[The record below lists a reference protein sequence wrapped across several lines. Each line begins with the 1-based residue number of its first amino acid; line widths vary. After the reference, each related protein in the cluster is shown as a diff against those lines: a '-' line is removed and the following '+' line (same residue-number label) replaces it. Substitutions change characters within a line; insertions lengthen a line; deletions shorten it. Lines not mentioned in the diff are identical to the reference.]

1 MAYLSLIG
9 GLILLFFSGD
19 TLVKG
24 SVQLSRYFKLSTL
37 VIGLTVVA
45 FGTSAPEL
53 FVSIKAAFD
62 GVPDLAIG
70 NVIGSNIANIGL
82 IIGLVS
88 VFMPIAV
95 VNKSIVKDWVVMNLA
110 TLMLLFSVWNGFI
123 TFWEG
128 VSFVLALSIYLIW
141 SIVRVRKNKN
151 KSVKILAP
159 TMSGPKALVY
169 VILAIVG
176 LYFGAGLL
184 VDGAREIALSWGV
197 SDRIIGVS
205 IVAFGT
211 SVPELATSMIAL
223 YRKENDISVGNIIG
237 SNIFNIWAVLGVT
250 SLVRPLPVYD
260 WPEVLSDVLISAFL
274 AVLLFLFIL
283 PLGRGVIT
291 RMKGAL
297 LLSLYFIY
305 IFIIYS
311 L

>member
-53 FVSIKAAFD
+53 FVSLKAAFD

-88 VFMPIAV
+88 VFMPMAV
-95 VNKSIVKDWVVMNLA
+95 VNKSIVKDWGVMNLA
-110 TLMLLFSVWNGFI
+110 TLMLLFSVWSGFI

-128 VSFVLALSIYLIW
+128 VSFVLALAIYLVW
-141 SIVRVRKNKN
+141 SIVRVRKNRKMA
-151 KSVKILAP
+151 VKTLTP
-159 TMSGPKALVY
+159 TMSGPTALGY
-169 VILAIVG
+169 VVIAIVG

-184 VDGAREIALSWGV
+184 VDGAREIAKSWGV
-197 SDRIIGVS
+197 SDRVIGVS

-211 SVPELATSMIAL
+211 SVPELTTSMIAL

-237 SNIFNIWAVLGVT
+237 SNIFNIWAVLGLT

-260 WPEVLSDVLISAFL
+260 WQEVLSDVLISSFF

-291 RMKGAL
+291 RIKGAL

>member
-9 GLILLFFSGD
+9 GLILLFVSGD

-24 SVQLSRYFKLSTL
+24 SVQLSRHFKLSTL
-37 VIGLTVVA
+37 VIGLTIVA

-53 FVSIKAAFD
+53 FVSVKAAFD

-82 IIGLVS
+82 IIGFVS

-95 VNKSIVKDWVVMNLA
+95 ANKSIVKDWVVMNLA
-110 TLMLLFSVWNGFI
+110 TLMLLFSSWNGFI

-128 VSFVLALSIYLIW
+128 VSFALALVIYLVW
-141 SIVRVRKNKN
+141 SIVRVRKDRNVA
-151 KSVKILAP
+151 VKVLAP
-159 TMSGPKALVY
+159 TMSGPKAFIY
-169 VILAIVG
+169 VVLAIVG

-197 SDRIIGVS
+197 SDRVIGVS

-237 SNIFNIWAVLGVT
+237 SNIFNVWAVLGLT
-250 SLVRPLPVYD
+250 SLVTPLPVYD
-260 WPEVLSDVLISAFL
+260 WIEVLSDVLISVFF

-291 RMKGAL
+291 RIKGAI

>member
-9 GLILLFFSGD
+9 GLILLFVSGD

-53 FVSIKAAFD
+53 FVSVKAAFD
-62 GVPDLAIG
+62 GVSDLAIG

-88 VFMPIAV
+88 VFMPMV
-95 VNKSIVKDWVVMNLA
+95 VANKSIVKDWGVMNLA
-110 TLMLLFSVWNGFI
+110 TLMLLFSVWSGFI

-128 VSFVLALSIYLIW
+128 VSFVSALAIYLVW
-141 SIVRVRKNKN
+141 SIVRARKSKN
-151 KSVKILAP
+151 ITAKILAP
-159 TMSGPKALVY
+159 TMTGPKALGY
-169 VILAIVG
+169 VVIAIVG

-197 SDRIIGVS
+197 SDRVIGVS

-237 SNIFNIWAVLGVT
+237 SNIFNIWAVLGLT
-250 SLVRPLPVYD
+250 SLVTPLPVYD
-260 WPEVLSDVLISAFL
+260 WLEVLSDVLISAFF

-283 PLGRGVIT
+283 PLGRGIIT
-291 RMKGAL
+291 RLKGGI

>member
-9 GLILLFFSGD
+9 GLILLFVSGD

-24 SVQLSRYFKLSTL
+24 SVQLSRHFKLSTL

-53 FVSIKAAFD
+53 FVSVKAAFD

-95 VNKSIVKDWVVMNLA
+95 ANKSIVKDWVVMNLA

-128 VSFVLALSIYLIW
+128 VSFVLALAIYLVW
-141 SIVRVRKNKN
+141 SVVRVRKDRNMA
-151 KSVKILAP
+151 VKVLAP
-159 TMSGPKALVY
+159 TMSGPKALIY
-169 VILAIVG
+169 VVLAIVG

-197 SDRIIGVS
+197 SDRVIGVS

-237 SNIFNIWAVLGVT
+237 SNIFNVWAVLGLT
-250 SLVRPLPVYD
+250 SLVTPLPVYD
-260 WPEVLSDVLISAFL
+260 WTEVLADVLISAFF

-291 RMKGAL
+291 RIKGAI

-305 IFIIYS
+305 IFIIYN